1 MEVRN
6 MRLQNKSAL
15 VTGGAQGIGKAIS
28 LAFAREGANVIVAD
42 IRNQE
47 AEAVSAEI
55 VEMGRKSLSFEID
68 VSRKSRVDE
77 MVEKAAGAFG
87 SIDILVNAAGIFVR
101 SPIED
106 VSEEDWDRVMAV
118 NLKGTFLCSQSVGR
132 QMIKQGAGNIV
143 NIASIAGHAPQ
154 ININAYSPSKAGIIM
169 LTKIMAVEWAGYG
182 VRVNAISPGPTAT
195 PMFMSIYDSKA
206 KFEQRKK
213 AIPQNRVAGPDE
225 IAHTAVFL
233 CSEEAGFITGDSLVI
248 DGGSLNSMFYLMGM
262 LPESG

>member
-1 MEVRN
+1 
-6 MRLQNKSAL
+6 MRFQNKSAI

-28 LAFAREGANVIVAD
+28 LAFAREGANVMVAD
-42 IRNQE
+42 IRSRE
-47 AEAVSAEI
+47 AETVSAEI

-68 VSRKSRVDE
+68 VSRKSRVDK
-77 MVEKAAGAFG
+77 MVEKAVNAF
-87 SIDILVNAAGIFVR
+87 STIDILVNAAGIFVR

-143 NIASIAGHAPQ
+143 NIASIAGHTPQ

-182 VRVNAISPGPTAT
+182 IRVNAISPGPTAT

-206 KFEQRKK
+206 KFEQRQK

-262 LPESG
+262 LPESD

>member
-1 MEVRN
+1 
-6 MRLQNKSAL
+6 MRLQNKSAI

-28 LAFAREGANVIVAD
+28 LALAREGANVLVAD

-47 AEAVSAEI
+47 AETVSAEI

-87 SIDILVNAAGIFVR
+87 AIDILVNAAGIFVR
-101 SPIED
+101 SSIED

-132 QMIKQGAGNIV
+132 RMIKQGTGSIV
-143 NIASIAGHAPQ
+143 NIASIAGHTPQ
-154 ININAYSPSKAGIIM
+154 ININAYSPSKAGVIM
-169 LTKIMAVEWAGYG
+169 LTKLMAVEWAGYG
-182 VRVNAISPGPTAT
+182 IRVNAISPGPTAT
-195 PMFMSIYDSKA
+195 PMFTAIYDSEEKL
-206 KFEQRKK
+206 KRRQR
-213 AIPQNRVAGPDE
+213 AIPQNRVARPEE

-262 LPESG
+262 LPESDEI